1 MSNDTPR
8 AIHYNAQNIER
19 EELVED
25 RVPEQFRKYLVTSL
39 PRLVA
44 VPGHPEP
51 APFWIAPDM
60 FPGVGLRVA
69 GLDASTRV
77 GKPHAEPHVHDTPE
91 IYLAAS
97 EKRGD
102 VVVRVEMDGE
112 RFEVESPFALFIP
125 PGVRHCFEVIRCDA
139 PNYVFGIL
147 LPDWEPPGEPAT
159 ATAPSGS

>member
-1 MSNDTPR
+1 MEAL
-8 AIHYNAQNIER
+8 AILYNASGIE
-19 EELVED
+19 EEEFMGNHI
-25 RVPEQFRKYLVTSL
+25 PEQFRDYVVTSL

-44 VPGHPEP
+44 VPGHQEP

-69 GLDASTRV
+69 GLDASKRV

-97 EKRGD
+97 ENRGD
-102 VVVRVEMDGE
+102 VIVRVEMDGE
-112 RFEVESPFALFIP
+112 QFELESPFALFIP

-147 LPDWEPPGEPAT
+147 LPDWKRPREAEKST
-159 ATAPSGS
+159 ASPRS